1 MAITA
6 AIKFTQGATVGDA
19 GFALIGVTGASVTVA
34 NGNNSTV
41 ARWVFTILDVPPG
54 SAVPLG
60 VVSDGPSSTAA
71 FTPDVVGS
79 YRIQLDVYTALN
91 ILHAVDT
98 RSFIVPNSRGWMYPA
113 FRQTAAEFNFK
124 DGSHPAGNARGW
136 TTALEQI
143 LKDLETA
150 GSDPVYICSAS
161 TPSATAG
168 HCVAL
173 TNTGKVTLANT
184 ASLTAAFAVFGVAK
198 QAIAP
203 NLPINVV
210 IDGSISPT
218 LGGLVSSG
226 PVRCNPTTGALE
238 VVSQFAS
245 TDYPVGGSNGGW
257 VSMARMVNNAFQPFV
272 YGSLGG
278 LVADYDPNTLAN
290 GTLASWTDFSGSGNH
305 AVQATGANQPSV
317 IAAAINGRK
326 TVRGNGTTSFMRC
339 ASFLLNS
346 NEMTVFI
353 VGNLA
358 VAGTTSVMLGYNIS
372 TVLMNHA
379 GTSGNPS
386 LTRGSGVVTYNSNV
400 AATGY
405 AIRSGSCSSAGAN
418 EFFYKGISRG
428 TVTDTTA
435 IPPTGAPLDLFAINN
450 GGGFF
455 AQSDIARILI
465 YNKVL
470 SPADTT
476 RVYNQLALDYAL

>member
-41 ARWVFTILDVPPG
+41 ARWVFTVLDVPPG
-54 SAVPLG
+54 STVPLG
-60 VVSDGPSSTAA
+60 VISDGPSSTAA

-79 YRIQLDVYTALN
+79 YRIQLDVYTLLN
-91 ILHAVDT
+91 ILHVVDT

-124 DGSHPAGNARGW
+124 DGSHPTGNARGW

-150 GSDPVYICSAS
+150 GSDPAYICAAT
-161 TPSATAG
+161 TPTATAG

-203 NLPINVV
+203 NVPINVI
-210 IDGSISPT
+210 IDGSVSPT
-218 LGGLVSSG
+218 LGGLSSSG

-238 VVSQFAS
+238 VVTQFAA

-272 YGSLGG
+272 YSSLGG
-278 LVADYDPNTLAN
+278 LVGDYDAN
-290 GTLASWTDFSGSGNH
+290 PLTAGALASWPDVSGSGNTL
-305 AVQATGANQPSV
+305 VQATGGNQPTVVAS
-317 IAAAINGRK
+317 IINGK
-326 TVRGNGTTSFMRC
+326 KIVRGNGTTSFMRC
-339 ASFLLNS
+339 ATFLLNA
-346 NEMTVFI
+346 NEMTIFI

-358 VAGTTSVMLGYNIS
+358 VAGTNSVLVGYNVS
-372 TVLMNHA
+372 TVIMNHS

-386 LTRGSGVVTYNSNV
+386 LTRASGVVSYASNV
-400 AATGY
+400 AGTGF
-405 AIRSGSCSSAGAN
+405 AIRSSGCSSAGAN
-418 EFFYKGISRG
+418 ELFYKGISRG
-428 TVTDTTA
+428 TVTDATA
-435 IPPTGAPLDLFAINN
+435 IPPTAPLDIFALNN

-465 YNKVL
+465 YNKSL
-470 SPADTT
+470 SAADTA